1 MDGMKTLKELSPEA
15 NKCVKCGA
23 CRSVCP
29 TFKAIGRETASARGK
44 LALISAYLEGAIEL
58 NEAYIRHIKECT
70 LCGACRANC
79 PSGVDTTGVFAAARA
94 DIAKAQGVPFAA
106 SLMFKQLLNS
116 GGHTP
121 FLLKFYSR
129 VQGVLFRDASI
140 EKGLLSRFP
149 LPLVGN
155 GRLVPRFATT
165 TFLELP
171 QVESLG
177 AGDKRPMGSATV
189 AYYAGCGVNFL
200 MPEIGL
206 KSLDV
211 LKRAGVSVVVPSGQ
225 ICCGMPAYS
234 SGDTETAREM
244 AIKNLEA
251 FEKAEFDFIT
261 TACATCGYGL
271 KTLFNKLLG
280 DDPEYKERVR
290 KFSSKVRDITELLV
304 NELDFIAN
312 KSVASKNASK
322 TVTYHDPCHLGRA
335 QGVREEPRRLM
346 EIKGGVRLKEMKN
359 PCACCG
365 LGGGLNVSNYALS
378 VEISRKKADNI
389 KKSNADIVAT
399 ACPGCMV
406 QLRDAL
412 HRFKV
417 NAEVRHVVEL
427 L

>member
-1 MDGMKTLKELSPEA
+1 MKTLKGFSAEA
-15 NKCVKCGA
+15 NKCVRCGT

-44 LALISAYLEGAIEL
+44 LALISAYIDGKIGL
-58 NEAYIRHIKECT
+58 NEAYVRHVKECT

-106 SLMFKQLLNS
+106 SFLFRQLLNS
-116 GGHTP
+116 GGQTP
-121 FLLKFYSR
+121 FLLKLFSR
-129 VQGVLFRDASI
+129 FQGVLFRDASI

-149 LPLVGN
+149 LPLVGG
-155 GRLVPRFATT
+155 GRLMPRFAET

-171 QVESLG
+171 RVEALGG
-177 AGDKRPMGSATV
+177 AGKTARGRATV
-189 AYYAGCGVNFL
+189 AFYAGCGINFL

-211 LKRAGVSVVVPSGQ
+211 LKSAGASVIVPSGQ

-234 SGDTETAREM
+234 SGDVETAREM
-244 AIKNLEA
+244 AIKNLEV
-251 FEKAEFDFIT
+251 FEKAEFDFIAT
-261 TACATCGYGL
+261 SCATCGYGL

-280 DDPEYKERVR
+280 GEPEFKERVER
-290 KFSSKVRDITELLV
+290 ISSRVRDITELLV
-304 NELDFIAN
+304 NELNFTVN
-312 KSVASKNASK
+312 RNAARRDAAR
-322 TVTYHDPCHLGRA
+322 TVVYHDPCHLGRA
-335 QGVREEPRRLM
+335 QGVREEPRRLIEM
-346 EIKGGVRLKEMKN
+346 GEGVRLKEMKN

-365 LGGGLNVSNYALS
+365 LGGGLTVSNYELS
-378 VEISRKKADNI
+378 VEIARKKAENI
-389 KKSNADIVAT
+389 KNSNAEIVAT